1 LARLIDTSVF
11 VAMERDAR
19 PIDDVLIAARTERVA
34 LASITVSELLVGVER
49 ADTLERR
56 DRRSTFVETILRNFV
71 IYPLDLEVARVHAR
85 LSARL
90 ESLGL
95 KIGPYDSIVA
105 ATALQ
110 HGYDVL
116 TFNVREFERVQ
127 GLGVLRPDW

>member
-1 LARLIDTSVF
+1 
-11 VAMERDAR
+11 MERDAR
-19 PIDDVLIAARTERVA
+19 PIDDVLIAARTERIA

-56 DRRSTFVETILRNFV
+56 ERRSTFVETVLHNFV
-71 IYPLDLEVARVHAR
+71 IYPLDLDVARVHAR
-85 LSARL
+85 LSAKL

-105 ATALQ
+105 ATALA

-127 GLGVLRPDW
+127 GLGVLQPDW